1 MRNHQHI
8 KGIVLAL
15 FYLLLSATLGWS
27 QGISGQFPQLAGQ
40 SVVLQGFAGMHA
52 YTIDSTTVA
61 ADGTFRL
68 AYTARD
74 YGMGLLSTAGQQPYI
89 VVLSREAMH
98 IKGELLHLPQTVKT
112 VSGAEQ
118 RAFEQYAKEQPK
130 REQVLSAWTFL
141 EQSYQADS
149 LFAQSTATRTAIAAE
164 QQRLGTEEQSF
175 LSQLPETSY
184 VRWYLPIRKL
194 VSNVQTVAKFRPQE
208 IPATIAAF
216 RQLNYSDE
224 RLYKS
229 GLQRE
234 AIEGHFWLLENSGVS
249 LESVYAE
256 MKISIDALLATLTHD
271 EVKLN
276 EIGDEL
282 FHLLERHSLFEASE
296 YLSLKLL
303 DNRSCTLTNNLA
315 KQLETYRTMKVGNTA
330 PDIQFSGTVLSA
342 EKDINRLSD
351 ITSKY
356 KLVVFGAGWCQK
368 CTEEIPK
375 ISHQYEQWK
384 ALGVEV
390 VFVSLDSEEKAFY
403 SFAEKF
409 PFPSLCDYQMW
420 KSPIVE
426 SYYVSATPT
435 MYLLD
440 HERKILLR
448 PKSVAQVQAWVDMF
462 AQQEDSNKG
471 Q

>member
-1 MRNHQHI
+1 
-8 KGIVLAL
+8 
-15 FYLLLSATLGWS
+15 
-27 QGISGQFPQLAGQ
+27 
-40 SVVLQGFAGMHA
+40 
-52 YTIDSTTVA
+52 VA

-68 AYTARD
+68 AYTAKD

-89 VVLSREAMH
+89 VVLSGED
-98 IKGELLHLPQTVKT
+98 IQLKGELLHLSQTVKT

-118 RAFEQYAKEQPK
+118 RAFEQYAREQPK

-164 QQRLGTEEQSF
+164 QQRLRAEEQAF
-175 LSQLPETSY
+175 LSHLPNTSY

-194 VSNVQTVAKFRPQE
+194 VSNVQTVAKYRTAE

-229 GLQRE
+229 GLLRE
-234 AIEGHFWLLENSGVS
+234 AIERHFCLLENSGVS

-271 EVKLN
+271 EAKLN

-282 FHLLERHSLFEASE
+282 FGLLERHSLFEASE

-303 DNRSCTLTNNLA
+303 DNRSCTLTDDLA
-315 KQLETYRTMKVGNTA
+315 KQLETYRVMKVGNTA
-330 PDIQFSGTVLSA
+330 PDFQFSGTVLSA
-342 EKDINRLSD
+342 GKEINRLSD
-351 ITSKY
+351 IQSRY

-375 ISHQYEQWK
+375 IAQQYAQWK
-384 ALGVEV
+384 SAGVEV
-390 VFVSLDSEEKAFY
+390 VFVSLDSEEKAFR

-409 PFPSLCDYQMW
+409 PFPSLCDYKMW
-420 KSPIVE
+420 RSPIVE

-440 HERKILLR
+440 NERKILLR

-462 AQQEDSNKG
+462 AKQENSSKG

>member
-1 MRNHQHI
+1 MRNHQRI
-8 KGIVLAL
+8 KGFALAWVCVLL
-15 FYLLLSATLGWS
+15 TATAGWS
-27 QGISGQFPQLAGQ
+27 QGIRGQFPTLAGQ
-40 SVVLQGFAGMHA
+40 SVALRGFAGTHA

-68 AYTARD
+68 AYTAKD

-98 IKGELLHLPQTVKT
+98 LKGELLHLPQTVKT

-118 RAFEQYAKEQPK
+118 RSFEQYATEQPK

-149 LFAQSTATRTAIAAE
+149 LFKKNTATRTAIAAE
-164 QQRLGTEEQSF
+164 QQRLRTEEQAF

-194 VSNVQTVAKFRPQE
+194 VSNVQTVAKYRPQE

-229 GLQRE
+229 GLLRD
-234 AIEGHFWLLENSGVS
+234 AIERHFWLLENSGVS

-271 EVKLN
+271 EAKLN
-276 EIGDEL
+276 EIGDYL
-282 FHLLERHSLFEASE
+282 FDLLERQSMFEASE

-303 DNRSCTLTNNLA
+303 NNRSCTLTDDLA
-315 KQLETYRTMKVGNTA
+315 KQLETYRAMKVGNTA
-330 PDIQFSGTVLSA
+330 PDFQFSGTVLSA
-342 EKDINRLSD
+342 GKDINRLSD
-351 ITSKY
+351 IQSRY
-356 KLVVFGAGWCQK
+356 KLVVFGASWCQK
-368 CTEEIPK
+368 CTEEIPR
-375 ISHQYEQWK
+375 IAQYYEQWK
-384 ALGVEV
+384 AAGVEV
-390 VFVSLDSEEKAFY
+390 VLVSLDTEEKAFR
-403 SFAEKF
+403 SFAGPF
-409 PFPSLCDYQMW
+409 PFPGVCDFQQW

-440 HERKILLR
+440 NERKILLR
-448 PKSVAQVQAWVDMF
+448 PKSVAQMDAWIAAF
-462 AQQEDSNKG
+462 AKLH
-471 Q
+471 